1 VSAHHDTR
9 LNSTLIGQL
18 LAVTRRAAGLS
29 QREVARR
36 VGRTQ
41 NWISVIE
48 AGHVSCRYDEFVET
62 AAALGADPEALYSR
76 YLELCALRAG
86 IARQARVAPEE

>member
-1 VSAHHDTR
+1 MTARHDTR
-9 LNSTLIGQL
+9 LNSNLIGPL
-18 LAVTRRAAGLS
+18 LAEGRRTAGLS

-41 NWISVIE
+41 NWISVVE
-48 AGHVSCRYDEFVET
+48 SGHVSCRYDEFVAVAT
-62 AAALGADPEALYSR
+62 ALGADPEVLYAR

-86 IARQARVAPEE
+86 IARQARVVPDE

>member
-9 LNSTLIGQL
+9 LNSNLIGQL
-18 LAVTRRAAGLS
+18 LAETRRTAGLS
-29 QREVARR
+29 QKEVARR

-41 NWISVIE
+41 NWVSVIE
-48 AGHVSCRYDEFVET
+48 AGHVSCRYEEFVET
-62 AAALGADPEALYSR
+62 AIALGADPEVLYAR

-86 IARQARVAPEE
+86 IARQARVLPRE

>member
-1 VSAHHDTR
+1 VSARHDTR
-9 LNSTLIGQL
+9 LNSNLIGPL
-18 LAVTRRAAGLS
+18 LAEARRTAGLS

-48 AGHVSCRYDEFVET
+48 GGHVSCHLEDLVTIAT
-62 AAALGADPEALYSR
+62 ALSTDPEILYAR
-76 YLELCALRAG
+76 YLELRALREG
-86 IARQARVAPEE
+86 IARQARVVPEE